1 MSKIEKPE
9 LGKGTPTTPNLDSYV
24 KCDCGSVLFDQRVII
39 KKVERENQETK
50 EIESGYAFFPA
61 YTCANCGKVK
71 SLQHTE

>member
-39 KKVERENQETK
+39 KKVEREN
-50 EIESGYAFFPA
+50 
-61 YTCANCGKVK
+61 
-71 SLQHTE
+71 